1 MGIPTDLRPSPATP
15 LATPPYHK
23 KLQMFLFTT
32 KGRGITWSYPGS
44 WIWTSQNSEKAK
56 FTEIAH
62 LPIAPPTSPRRNAAL
77 GRSFSDHSPTANIYS
92 RWQHPPLRISIHRC
106 YKL

>member
-1 MGIPTDLRPSPATP
+1 MVLSRILDLDFSEFPEGERTP
-15 LATPPYHK
+15 E
-23 KLQMFLFTT
+23 
-32 KGRGITWSYPGS
+32 
-44 WIWTSQNSEKAK
+44 NSVKAK